1 MKHLARAVAGGL
13 VFVAAMAPSR
23 NTQARDLWTDETG
36 DRYVS
41 LNSALKSSLILS
53 TPLYTSAETV
63 STNFWRLRLDLD
75 SAITPWLTAN
85 VAYEQRVTA
94 TSSAQVLGTGSAL
107 LPQASNLPYRVVPM
121 GGPIID
127 EPQLLYDQ
135 GLDRLSASVR
145 GDFGQVTLGRQAI
158 GFGRS
163 SFFTALDVLAPFGVF
178 QVDTEWKA
186 GVDALNAEWQV
197 GDRVALGF
205 VAAAGPDFSQG
216 AFLGRVQST
225 LGDVD
230 LLALGGKRSE
240 DWMVGVASSMPVWD
254 AEMHGE
260 GAVFYTDG
268 DGVVSPQMGEDVVFK
283 AVIGGSY
290 SFNVLSG
297 LMFLT
302 EYHFNGFG
310 MNDIPAQQ
318 EALLDPD
325 YLARFARGDFQ
336 TLGQHE
342 IAANLALTIN
352 ESLTAYT
359 YAVVSAQDG
368 SGQGA
373 LGGTW
378 DYSEAVSLDL
388 SAFAPWGAAP
398 EPLDAMDPGLQ
409 SEYGAGSLS
418 VFMSIRVYD

>member
-1 MKHLARAVAGGL
+1 
-13 VFVAAMAPSR
+13 MA
-23 NTQARDLWTDETG
+23 
-36 DRYVS
+36 
-41 LNSALKSSLILS
+41 SA
-53 TPLYTSAETV
+53 
-63 STNFWRLRLDLD
+63 
-75 SAITPWLTAN
+75 
-85 VAYEQRVTA
+85 
-94 TSSAQVLGTGSAL
+94 
-107 LPQASNLPYRVVPM
+107 
-121 GGPIID
+121 IID
-127 EPQLLYDQ
+127 EPLLLYEQ
-135 GLDRLSASVR
+135 GLDRLSTTVR
-145 GDFGQVTLGRQAI
+145 GDWGQVTLGRQAI

-197 GDRVALGF
+197 GDQVALGF
-205 VAAAGPDFSQG
+205 VAAAAHEFSDG

-225 LGDVD
+225 MGDVD
-230 LLALGGKRSE
+230 ILALGGKRSE
-240 DWMVGVASSMPVWD
+240 DWMAGLASSLPVFD
-254 AEMHGE
+254 AEIHGE

-268 DGVVSPQMGEDVVFK
+268 DGIVAPQFGSDVVFK
-283 AVIGGSY
+283 AVLGGSY
-290 SFNVLSG
+290 SFNVLGG

-310 MNDIPAQQ
+310 MNDIPEQQ
-318 EALLDPD
+318 GALLDPD
-325 YLARFARGDFQ
+325 FQARFARGDFQ